1 MADKNQANSSTK
13 HAEINMNGNLKQQI
27 IESSVASIT
36 KNKSNDVLRQ
46 LVKDIRNKEMVNAV
60 GRLDAF
66 KKLGKCKL
74 LQLYEIREQQGESLL
89 HLAIKSQTI

>member
-1 MADKNQANSSTK
+1 MADKNQANNSTK

-60 GRLDAF
+60 ARLDAF

-74 LQLYEIREQQGESLL
+74 LQLYEIPEQQGESLL

>member
-13 HAEINMNGNLKQQI
+13 HAEINMNGNLNQQI

-46 LVKDIRNKEMVNAV
+46 LVKDIRNKRN
-60 GRLDAF
+60 G
-66 KKLGKCKL
+66 
-74 LQLYEIREQQGESLL
+74 
-89 HLAIKSQTI
+89 